1 MTASWVMSVLTRC
14 VLLDAERTQIVQN
27 PILASIID
35 VRIPVT
41 QHVDQMQ
48 NVKLSITGP
57 NAHVHPDI
65 FPIQALWWLVSSN
78 LRFVQTMLSVQ
89 IDKSVMESSAKMS
102 ASMTRLVAR
111 MKFVT
116 MDCVRLCAEL
126 MMIVTARRFVVE

>member
-35 VRIPVT
+35 VQIHAT

-48 NVKLSITGP
+48 NVKLSITEP
-57 NAHVHPDI
+57 NVHVHLDT
-65 FPIQALWWLVSSN
+65 FPIQAPWWLVSSN
-78 LRFVQTMLSVQ
+78 LRFALTMHSVQ
-89 IDKSVMESSAKMS
+89 IDKSVMESFAKMS

-126 MMIVTARRFVVE
+126 MMIATARRFVVE